1 RHPLGKRLLTSADR
15 ENDLVGSRELFGDLE
30 TGVSTP
36 DHEHRPLWHI
46 VGTSVARA
54 VRLPNAGVELVRQLG
69 DVRRLKWPGRDHD
82 LVGGDRPTVH
92 VEDKTPTLVGKPA
105 HVALE
110 LDWQLEGLRVALEVA
125 DYLVASRVVVRIAGE
140 GKPRQ
145 PAVPPRREELQR
157 VPALAPRR
165 RD

>member
-1 RHPLGKRLLTSADR
+1 LLRADR
-15 ENDLVGSRELFGDLE
+15 QDDLMSRRELLCDLE
-30 TGVSTP
+30 AGVSP
-36 DHEHRPLWHI
+36 SDDEHRPLGHI

-54 VRLPNAGVELVRQLG
+54 MRLPDVGVELVSELG
-69 DVRRLKWPGRDHD
+69 DVRFLKWPGRDHD